1 MATLSL
7 LYFPSVACWI
17 DSVFYIIIMLLSSV
31 SALQAS
37 SLRMDISAHN
47 VANVNTPGFAK
58 SRPVQTSQNPG
69 TEISAIQKTEAPTPD
84 LSATDLAE
92 EAVQQIISEKDFA
105 ANAAV
110 VKTQDKMLGEVV
122 NLVV

>member
-1 MATLSL
+1 MAS
-7 LYFPSVACWI
+7 I
-17 DSVFYIIIMLLSSV
+17 FYITLMNISSV

-37 SLRMDISAHN
+37 SLRLDISAHN

-58 SRPVQTSQNPG
+58 SSPVQTSQNPG
-69 TEISAIQKTEAPTPD
+69 TEISAIQKTEPPVPT

-92 EAVQQIISEKDFA
+92 EVVEQIISEKDFA

-110 VKTQDKMLGEVV
+110 IKTQDKMTGELV

>member
-1 MATLSL
+1 
-7 LYFPSVACWI
+7 
-17 DSVFYIIIMLLSSV
+17 MLLSSV

-58 SRPVQTSQNPG
+58 SRPVQTSLNPG

-92 EAVQQIISEKDFA
+92 EVAQQIISEKDFA

-110 VKTQDKMLGEVV
+110 IKTQDKMLGELV